1 MSQIDNQANLDEERQ
16 LLDLLKEYPMP
27 EATAGF
33 YDQALVRAA
42 SEGTRRQ
49 RNRWVMTGFGSAIAA
64 GVVLAFLGGT
74 FFNAPGI
81 PLEELSVEQ
90 WRAVVDINL
99 TGAFFCTQAA
109 FRIMKDQDPRG
120 GRIINNGSISAH
132 VPRPDTAPYTATK
145 HAITGLTRSTSLDGR
160 KYDIACGQ
168 IDIGNAATEMTERM
182 VDGVPQADGSLAV
195 EPRMDVTEVGRA
207 VAFMA
212 SQPPASNVQFV
223 TIMATKMPF
232 IGLG

>member
-16 LLDLLKEYPMP
+16 LLDLLKDYPMS

-81 PLEELSVEQ
+81 PEIDSSIPGVTMTLAEPQTV
-90 WRAVVDINL
+90 NL
-99 TGAFFCTQAA
+99 VFA
-109 FRIMKDQDPRG
+109 
-120 GRIINNGSISAH
+120 
-132 VPRPDTAPYTATK
+132 
-145 HAITGLTRSTSLDGR
+145 STEVLD
-160 KYDIACGQ
+160 
-168 IDIGNAATEMTERM
+168 AATLT
-182 VDGVPQADGSLAV
+182 VSLPDGVELAGFPGQR
-195 EPRMDVTEVGRA
+195 EISWETNLIVGKNLLPLRLIA
-207 VAFMA
+207 LTPTGGEIFARLQHNDRDRTFRLR
-212 SQPPASNVQFV
+212 VQ
-223 TIMATKMPF
+223 IS
-232 IGLG
+232 